1 MEIQI
6 RVVTV
11 DNEYVVTTCLMDWV
25 ALERAYKTTST
36 QVVNSLSMEHLAFL
50 AYSAAKA
57 AGHTPPARL
66 DDFIRSITDI
76 SVVENDETEANPT
89 PEGQ

>member
-36 QVVNSLSMEHLAFL
+36 QVVSNLSMENLAFL
-50 AYSAAKA
+50 AYSASKA
-57 AGHTPPARL
+57 GGHKPPTQL

-76 SVVENDETEANPT
+76 SVIENEEVTANPT